1 ARQEKDRKRDAQEC
15 YNKHDE
21 VVLPVAHAFETEF
34 SITGSLPSFRGHQNG
49 CSGSIAVV
57 SSLTRRLRTGPGEP
71 IRIRRSYSHIAAPD
85 SQYAIS
91 PRARAQLSPNRV
103 LSELDLQPS
112 RDGRRARHPA
122 R

>member
-1 ARQEKDRKRDAQEC
+1 MVDMAEPLPNSRTATPSKARYSPSEKDRKRDAQEC

-91 PRARAQLSPNRV
+91 PR
-103 LSELDLQPS
+103 
-112 RDGRRARHPA
+112 
-122 R
+122 